1 MQRYKD
7 KSVHARGQA
16 GAGRVHPELPAP
28 ARHGH
33 PHARPMD
40 IHSRVYM
47 LGGGRASLGTVGQR
61 WGRAQT
67 NGFAYIRS
75 ATQPLG
81 GSSGVGIARG
91 GAMDLRCQSLPSQGL
106 MREAMAVSPCPSGE
120 EVRSDRLGW
129 AGHQLP
135 PNFRTL

>member
-47 LGGGRASLGTVGQR
+47 LGGAEPAWGQWDKGGAGLR
-61 WGRAQT
+61 PMGLH
-67 NGFAYIRS
+67 ILEVPPS
-75 ATQPLG
+75 PLG
-81 GSSGVGIARG
+81 
-91 GAMDLRCQSLPSQGL
+91 
-106 MREAMAVSPCPSGE
+106 AV
-120 EVRSDRLGW
+120 LGW
-129 AGHQLP
+129 G
-135 PNFRTL
+135 